1 MNSLPKTVTRQG
13 RDCDMNPGPSAPE
26 SSMLT
31 TRQTSLCNK
40 KAEKLT
46 SYFDYS
52 VNASNYMHIAC
63 SSHLCFHFQQQFTAD
78 AYSGMDHHRRHCVA
92 LPYVDVAAVV
102 SEDVSWQHYDDAP
115 WHAHV
120 SSLH

>member
-1 MNSLPKTVTRQG
+1 
-13 RDCDMNPGPSAPE
+13 
-26 SSMLT
+26 
-31 TRQTSLCNK
+31 
-40 KAEKLT
+40 
-46 SYFDYS
+46 
-52 VNASNYMHIAC
+52 MHIAC